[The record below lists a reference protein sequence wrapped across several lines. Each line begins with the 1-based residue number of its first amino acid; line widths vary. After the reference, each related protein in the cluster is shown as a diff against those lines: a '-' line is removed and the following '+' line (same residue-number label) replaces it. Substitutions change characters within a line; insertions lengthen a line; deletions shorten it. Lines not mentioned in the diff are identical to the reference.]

1 MKGRVNWMT
10 VLALL
15 ALGACD
21 VPVGQMSKAADS
33 ARSATERMADN
44 GDAASAA
51 REAQVFADA
60 QGIEDRAADRAA
72 AEENG
77 GRPRYEI
84 RKEGDSWTVYD
95 TANHRPARVGPTL
108 QTGLTHDKAQAAFD
122 SLLSDDEQNAAAG
135 GPVKFDRGV
144 QR

>member
-1 MKGRVNWMT
+1 
-10 VLALL
+10 
-15 ALGACD
+15 
-21 VPVGQMSKAADS
+21 
-33 ARSATERMADN
+33 MADN

-51 REAQVFADA
+51 REAKVFADA

-84 RKEGDSWTVYD
+84 RKDGDSWTVYD
-95 TANHRPARVGPTL
+95 TANNRPARVGPTL
-108 QTGLTHDKAQAAFD
+108 QTGLSHEKAQAAFD
-122 SLLSDDEQNAAAG
+122 SLLSEEGQNAAAG
-135 GPVKFDRGV
+135 GPAKLDHGV

>member
-1 MKGRVNWMT
+1 MRRVPRLA
-10 VLALL
+10 VLVPIVVLS
-15 ALGACD
+15 ACD
-21 VPVGQMSKAADS
+21 SSVGQLSKAADS

-60 QGIEDRAADRAA
+60 QSIEDKAADRAA

-95 TANHRPARVGPTL
+95 TANHRPVRVGPKL
-108 QTGLTHDKAQAAFD
+108 QTGLSHDKAQAVFD
-122 SLLSDDEQNAAAG
+122 DLLSDEGQTTAS
-135 GPVKFDRGV
+135 GPLKLGRGV